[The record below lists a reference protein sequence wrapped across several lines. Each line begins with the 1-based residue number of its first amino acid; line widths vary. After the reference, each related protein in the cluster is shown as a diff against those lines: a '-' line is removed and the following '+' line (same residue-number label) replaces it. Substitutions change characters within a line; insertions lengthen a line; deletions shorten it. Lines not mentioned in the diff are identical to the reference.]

1 VQFNKKTKL
10 ILESPRNP
18 SRNYYLCTMGQKK
31 LIKFAAIKEY
41 ENVLEYPQDMP
52 GKWDSFFSALDKTEI
67 NIELNELVIAQP
79 SKPLVLELACGRGE
93 YAVGL
98 GRILPNQ
105 NFVGLDLK
113 GNRIW
118 KGASIANRDG
128 LKNVA
133 FIRTQIDQVTQYFA
147 KDEVAEIWIT
157 FPDPQLRLSKAK
169 KRLTHPKFLRLYQ
182 QFLKQEDASNKE
194 NNSNHTG
201 IVHLKTDS
209 PNLYL
214 FTKTVIELYGL
225 TMITATD
232 NLYSAEF
239 MQSDKWDDRFA
250 IKTYYEGLNI
260 ASSGRIHYIQFKLDK
275 ELPIELDEKLKE
287 VIAEFEVTETHD
299 SLARNGKQAME

>member
-1 VQFNKKTKL
+1 
-10 ILESPRNP
+10 
-18 SRNYYLCTMGQKK
+18 MGQKK

-41 ENVLEYPQDMP
+41 ENVLEYPQGMP
-52 GKWDSFFSALDKTEI
+52 GKWDSFFAELEKGTTPIDVESLAITAHLSDDGSAKPA
-67 NIELNELVIAQP
+67 VHK
-79 SKPLVLELACGRGE
+79 KPLVLELACGRGE

-98 GRILPNQ
+98 GRMFPTH
-105 NFVGLDLK
+105 NFLGLDLK

-133 FIRTQIDQVTQYFA
+133 FVRTQIDQVTQYFA
-147 KDEVAEIWIT
+147 KEEVDEIWIT

-182 QFLKQEDASNKE
+182 QFLKKE
-194 NNSNHTG
+194 ADSRHVG
-201 IVHLKTDS
+201 VVHLKTDS

-225 TMITATD
+225 TLITATD
-232 NLYSAEF
+232 NLYCTEF
-239 MQSDKWDDRFA
+239 RQSEKWDDRYA

-260 ASSGRIHYIQFKLDK
+260 ANSNRIHYIQFKLDK
-275 ELPIELDEKLKE
+275 PLPIALDEKLKE
-287 VIAEFEVTETHD
+287 IIAEFEVTETHD